1 MTGSARTIF
10 NEIVCHKKT
19 KINITRQ
26 PTCLLRGGQGRQAGA
41 MAGKTMSQ
49 LAAQNSMNSRRS
61 KGMTVRTSGNP
72 IVVVCYGTVR
82 KMGAR
87 GTYYTKISDV
97 AQLVSS
103 TAKISVP
110 DHQKGGTYHTK
121 TSDMAPLRW
130 YLP

>member
-87 GTYYTKISDV
+87 G

>member
-1 MTGSARTIF
+1 
-10 NEIVCHKKT
+10 
-19 KINITRQ
+19 
-26 PTCLLRGGQGRQAGA
+26 
-41 MAGKTMSQ
+41 
-49 LAAQNSMNSRRS
+49 
-61 KGMTVRTSGNP
+61 MTVRTSGNP

-130 YLP
+130 YLPLKKLAM